1 MTDVSS
7 LLHHIPLPHNR
18 KSEMRWRC
26 VWNLYGF
33 FIIDV
38 IGIVVFMLSLRRLV
52 CWLTIDYCRWNEF
65 CFSRYFCWALKRRTA
80 LSITCECCLLLVFL
94 RLVLNLQNSFLL
106 LPELRG
112 VGRQVGRSQEHVWLD
127 WKWFP

>member
-1 MTDVSS
+1 LKMCLEFIWIFHYWCNRNCCIYVIIEKAG
-7 LLHHIPLPHNR
+7 LLANNWL
-18 KSEMRWRC
+18 
-26 VWNLYGF
+26 
-33 FIIDV
+33 
-38 IGIVVFMLSLRRLV
+38 LSLK
-52 CWLTIDYCRWNEF
+52 EF

-106 LPELRG
+106 LLRELRS